1 VKRRRREKC
10 LVLIPF
16 TKDWLSEEVSKG
28 WLSEEASK
36 GAMPRRQLAS
46 TLVSPLF
53 QSFNVLNLANLVI
66 LIFKSRHCH
75 GQGFGV
81 RERKQIY
88 QSVDVVSPLCLKFL
102 LVRLVVLSWIGCWS
116 TSGVLVS

>member
-10 LVLIPF
+10 LVLVPF

-28 WLSEEASK
+28 WLSEEVSK
-36 GAMPRRQLAS
+36 GAMSRRQLAS
-46 TLVSPLF
+46 TLVS
-53 QSFNVLNLANLVI
+53 SFNVLNLANLVI

-88 QSVDVVSPLCLKFL
+88 QSVDVVSPLCLKFH